1 MDSRPSC
8 DALCSLHCVSTASLS
23 SPFPELYSNGVPSDS
38 QHAII
43 SHSIQRAKEDLARV
57 EAEIATLKA
66 QRAELDKFIRDHTG
80 MLSAMRRFP
89 NEIFGEIFSR
99 CVDPDA
105 AFDPLRND
113 VWILARVCQRWRAVA
128 LDIPKLWRHF
138 VLRGICCPRLLKP
151 FLKVQLDRARST
163 PLSIRLL
170 SRPPL
175 DGMDVFLDVP
185 AQWEEVQFR
194 DAHLLRFLSGQSHFS
209 RLTRLE
215 ITSYS
220 PLLEGQTGIINMV
233 DSLPA
238 LEHLQLNLGFKLFP
252 RQLLLPWSQLG
263 TCILSGLRALDI
275 LWILS
280 LVSKDTHVS
289 ITDLGH
295 GLELVTRRSPI
306 RSVQIARSNSL
317 HTHALLR
324 AMTLPNLE
332 KLEISWDEG
341 PDISQAV
348 ISLLDRSACRLRHLR
363 LPRASCFELLFS
375 TLNSPHA
382 RDIVQLDIPHVPGLT
397 HISSLL
403 AMLSENGE
411 LVPHLRTLAIRADS
425 RNIEA
430 LNWNVLKLLA
440 DRKPTMRRLSFKL
453 WGWDFQERE
462 RDSMDTGLEVV
473 VLEG

>member
-151 FLKVQLDRARST
+151 FLKVQLDRARSA
-163 PLSIRLL
+163 PLCIRLFQ
-170 SRPPL
+170 PPL
-175 DGMDVFLDVP
+175 DGMDVLLDRSNSETP
-185 AQWEEVQFR
+185 
-194 DAHLLRFLSGQSHFS
+194 HLLDFLSGHSHFS
-209 RLTRLE
+209 RLIRLE

-220 PLLEGQTGIINMV
+220 SLLEGRTGIINIV
-233 DSLPA
+233 NSLPA

-324 AMTLPNLE
+324 TMTLPNLE

-341 PDISQAV
+341 PDISQGF
-348 ISLLDRSACRLRHLR
+348 ISFLDRSTCHLKHLR
-363 LPRASCFELLFS
+363 LPRASCFQLLFS

-382 RDIVQLDIPHVPGLT
+382 HDVVRLDVPHVPGLA
-397 HISSLL
+397 HISLL
-403 AMLSENGE
+403 AMLSENEE
-411 LVPHLRTLAIRADS
+411 LVPHLRILAIRGDL
-425 RNIEA
+425 RDIEA
-430 LNWNVLKLLA
+430 LNVLELLV
-440 DRKPTMRRLSFKL
+440 DRKSTIRRLSFKL

-473 VLEG
+473 ILEG